1 MPSTTQPL
9 LSWTRH
15 RTSQSSDTT
24 YTRPEIFSTRTQSA
38 PLAQETTTELDNQI
52 LITTFGLDNH
62 ENEQEE
68 NEEEFEDEDDIAT
81 VSIEAKTVPYI
92 VTSTT
97 LIPKTTI
104 QIEEVKDRNLK
115 FRQNVKVTQNDEDLE
130 EESKDENSNQI
141 QNFKAI
147 NLIKTTEI
155 LGQNEDSRLI
165 TQKPSFQ
172 VDQRA
177 TSSSSFTL
185 SRSSP
190 QLNVALYIVI
200 CLLCFSLIINIIL
213 LYVSKMKQSREKLI
227 ITHEICSKP
236 LVNTPSQRSGINSTK
251 TSNSD
256 DLADCNMNLINTN
269 GSATSGIDGEN

>member
-1 MPSTTQPL
+1 MAAIETSTEMIAL
-9 LSWTRH
+9 KE
-15 RTSQSSDTT
+15 TS
-24 YTRPEIFSTRTQSA
+24 
-38 PLAQETTTELDNQI
+38 TELDNQI
-52 LITTFGLDNH
+52 LITTFGIANSQ
-62 ENEQEE
+62 NEQEE
-68 NEEEFEDEDDIAT
+68 DFEEEEEESSTASVEVQT
-81 VSIEAKTVPYI
+81 SAAI
-92 VTSTT
+92 VVSTT
-97 LIPKTTI
+97 VIPKSTVYV
-104 QIEEVKDRNLK
+104 EEEKDRNLK
-115 FRQNVKVTQNDEDLE
+115 FRQNAKLAGNE
-130 EESKDENSNQI
+130 DENEDETKYLDSNKI

-147 NLIKTTEI
+147 NSIKTTET
-155 LGQNEDSRLI
+155 LRQNEENRLI

-172 VDQRA
+172 IDQRS
-177 TSSSSFTL
+177 TSSSFTL

-236 LVNTPSQRSGINSTK
+236 LVNTPSQRSGVNSTK

-256 DLADCNMNLINTN
+256 DLGDCNINLINTN

>member
-1 MPSTTQPL
+1 MAL
-9 LSWTRH
+9 
-15 RTSQSSDTT
+15 
-24 YTRPEIFSTRTQSA
+24 I
-38 PLAQETTTELDNQI
+38 ETTTEMIQLKETSTELDNQI
-52 LITTFGLDNH
+52 LITTFGIVNNH
-62 ENEQEE
+62 NEQEE
-68 NEEEFEDEDDIAT
+68 DFEEEEEEETSTA
-81 VSIEAKTVPYI
+81 SIEAQTSAAI
-92 VTSTT
+92 VVSTT
-97 LIPKTTI
+97 PIPQSTVY
-104 QIEEVKDRNLK
+104 IEEEKDRNLK
-115 FRQNVKVTQNDEDLE
+115 FRQNAKLADNE
-130 EESKDENSNQI
+130 DENEDETETDSNKI

-147 NLIKTTEI
+147 NSIKTTEI
-155 LGQNEDSRLI
+155 LRQTEENRLI

-172 VDQRA
+172 IDQRS
-177 TSSSSFTL
+177 TSSSFTL

-213 LYVSKMKQSREKLI
+213 LYVSKMKQNREKLI

-256 DLADCNMNLINTN
+256 DLGDCNINLINTN